1 MIIMRFITGAKAM
14 IPEIPDTQAAL
25 VLVKEIGFPSLLFFV
40 WYIYH
45 KAESAKWTTYLHQVR
60 EENGKQFELF
70 QNIIDQGERARE
82 QQFVLLKETIETV
95 NFHSNMLG
103 RIEQKI
109 DTSQYCPLVRKEQ
122 NKS

>member
-1 MIIMRFITGAKAM
+1 MM

-40 WYIYH
+40 GYIYH